1 MSNEQLVHVQ
11 RLCAQFDGLRT
22 FDDVEKWDAAAL
34 DTALNLQKLAEN
46 MRLQQQGVSAQAEEL
61 ARAHAAAPFF
71 KRMFSSRAPE
81 RALRAQAGQ
90 LSATL
95 QHLGQMIDGLLE
107 RIDYTP
113 NDEKERKAL
122 LKELRA
128 EKKEL
133 QVQKR
138 EIAAHKRAVNHAARA
153 ASASAGINQGWIFTT
168 YDSKQAAAE
177 RRAIRRNKIAELA
190 PYENAKTIIERQILD
205 LDRRIMWVER
215 FGKGED

>member
-1 MSNEQLVHVQ
+1 MRVQ
-11 RLCAQFDGLRT
+11 RLCTQFDGLRT
-22 FDDVEKWDAAAL
+22 FHDVAQWDVAAL
-34 DTALNLQKLAEN
+34 DTALNLQKAAEQT
-46 MRLQQQGVSAQAEEL
+46 RLHQQGLVVQADEL

-71 KRMFSSRAPE
+71 KRMFSSRTPE
-81 RALRAQAGQ
+81 RTLRLQADQ

-95 QHLGQMIDGLLE
+95 QQLGQMINDLLE

-122 LKELRA
+122 LKELRG
-128 EKKEL
+128 EKKDL

-138 EIAAHKRAVNHAARA
+138 EIAAHKREVNHAARA
-153 ASASAGINQGWIFTT
+153 ASANAGINQGWIFTT

-177 RRAIRRNKIAELA
+177 RRAIRRQKIAELA
-190 PYENAKTIIERQILD
+190 PYENAKTLIDRQILD
-205 LDRRIMWVER
+205 LDRRISWVER